1 MATAAAPR
9 PARHSLRFVGGDPA
23 LDLVNTVDWT
33 PHGLVDDRLG
43 DYARLVEWAQG
54 AGLASRREA
63 AALGSRAATRPR
75 EASAALRLAHGAREA
90 IRRAMAARVRGA
102 PSAADVAELNRLL
115 GEALP
120 HLRLARGK
128 EGLELAWQDAE
139 SKLESPVW
147 GAVWSAAKLLAS
159 DEADRI
165 RTCAG
170 PDCGWMYVDRSR
182 NGLRRWCE
190 MATCGT
196 REKSRR
202 RREGQGGEQGT
213 GNRER
218 GTGTA

>member
-1 MATAAAPR
+1 MPGAPFALPFR
-9 PARHSLRFVGGDPA
+9 YVGGDPA

-33 PHGLVDDRLG
+33 SRGPADERLG
-43 DYARLVEWAQG
+43 DYARLVEWARG
-54 AGLASRREA
+54 AGLVPRREA
-63 AALGSRAATRPR
+63 AALGARAMARPR
-75 EASAALRLAHGAREA
+75 EATAALRLAHQAREA
-90 IRRAMAARVRGA
+90 IRRAMVARARGA

-120 HLRLARGK
+120 HLRLARGSD
-128 EGLELAWQDAE
+128 GLELAWQEAG
-139 SKLESPVW
+139 SHLESPVW

-165 RTCAG
+165 RTCSG
-170 PDCGWMYVDRSR
+170 PDCGWVYVDRSR

-202 RREGQGGEQGT
+202 RREG
-213 GNRER
+213 
-218 GTGTA
+218 

>member
-1 MATAAAPR
+1 MSAPAAAP
-9 PARHSLRFVGGDPA
+9 PARLPLRFVGGDPA

-33 PHGLVDDRLG
+33 PRGQVDERLD
-43 DYARLVEWAQG
+43 DYGRLAEWAHG

-63 AALGSRAATRPR
+63 AALAARAAARPG
-75 EASAALRLAHGAREA
+75 EASAALLLAREARQA
-90 IRRAMAARVRGA
+90 IRRAVAARARGA
-102 PSAADVAELNRLL
+102 ASSADLAELNRLL

-120 HLRLARGK
+120 HLRLARGGD
-128 EGLELAWQDAE
+128 GLELAWQDAE
-139 SKLESPVW
+139 SHLESPVW

-165 RTCAG
+165 RMCAG

-202 RREGQGGEQGT
+202 RREG
-213 GNRER
+213 
-218 GTGTA
+218 

>member
-1 MATAAAPR
+1 MAAPVAPPPSR
-9 PARHSLRFVGGDPA
+9 LPLRFVGGDPA

-33 PHGLVDDRLG
+33 PRGEVDERLD
-43 DYARLVEWAQG
+43 DYGRLAEWALG
-54 AGLASRREA
+54 TGLASRREA
-63 AALGSRAATRPR
+63 AALAARGAARPR
-75 EASAALRLAHGAREA
+75 EASAALRLAREA
-90 IRRAMAARVRGA
+90 RQAIQRATAARARGI

-115 GEALP
+115 ADALP
-120 HLRLARGK
+120 HLRLTRGG

-139 SKLESPVW
+139 LHLESPGW

-165 RTCAG
+165 RMCAG

-202 RREGQGGEQGT
+202 RREG
-213 GNRER
+213 
-218 GTGTA
+218 

>member
-1 MATAAAPR
+1 MSSPIAPP
-9 PARHSLRFVGGDPA
+9 PARLPLRFVGGDPA

-33 PHGLVDDRLG
+33 PRGQVDERLD
-43 DYARLVEWAQG
+43 DYRRLTEWAQG

-63 AALGSRAATRPR
+63 TALAARAAARPQ
-75 EASAALRLAHGAREA
+75 EASAALRLAREVRQA
-90 IRRAMAARVRGA
+90 IRRAMAARAHGA

-115 GEALP
+115 ADALP
-120 HLRLARGK
+120 HLRLARGG
-128 EGLELAWQDAE
+128 EGLELAWQDAGLH
-139 SKLESPVW
+139 LESPVW

-159 DEADRI
+159 EEADRL
-165 RTCAG
+165 RVCAG

-202 RREGQGGEQGT
+202 RREG
-213 GNRER
+213 
-218 GTGTA
+218 